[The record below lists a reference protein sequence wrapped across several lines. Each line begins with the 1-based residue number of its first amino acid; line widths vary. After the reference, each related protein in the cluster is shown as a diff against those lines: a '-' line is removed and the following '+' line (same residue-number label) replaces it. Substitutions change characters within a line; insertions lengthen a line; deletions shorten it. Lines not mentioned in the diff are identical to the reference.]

1 MRHSLIA
8 ASLALAF
15 TGVQAVTLDFGNG
28 PGAPTICAAND
39 QGTGA
44 MVGCANSSR
53 INQDYGDIAG
63 VVDVTYFS
71 QPQLHSDVSLRWW
84 AANYND
90 LYGVLWADGGD
101 NPSSHGRI
109 ELKALGGN
117 TLHLTQFDLGAFP
130 NRTLGTI
137 ADVYEIG
144 SNVSLFN
151 FTGSVGSGGTAH
163 NTFATNLSSS
173 VGFWIEWKDSAFN
186 VGIDNIIFNADV
198 QAIPEPSTYA
208 LLLGGLAAVGLLAR
222 RRRG

>member
-1 MRHSLIA
+1 MKHSLMA

-15 TGVQAVTLDFGNG
+15 TGAQAITLDFGNG
-28 PGAPTICAAND
+28 PGAPTICAGND
-39 QGTGA
+39 QGSGA
-44 MVGCANSSR
+44 MTGCFNASR
-53 INQDYGDIAG
+53 INQNYGDVAG

-71 QPQLHSDVSLRWW
+71 QPQLHSDTTLRWW
-84 AANYND
+84 SADYNN

-101 NPSSHGRI
+101 GPASHARI

-117 TLHLTQFDLGAFP
+117 TLHLTQFDLGAWP
-130 NRTLGTI
+130 NTSRGTI

-151 FTGSVGSGGTAH
+151 FTGNVGSGSTTH
-163 NTFATNLSSS
+163 NTFTTDLSSN
-173 VGFWIEWKDSAFN
+173 VGFWIEFKDSAYN
-186 VGIDNIIFNADV
+186 VGIDNIVFDANL

-208 LLLGGLAAVGLLAR
+208 LMLGGLAAVSSLVR